1 MENRTKNIWLKI
13 ALFALECVLGIIL
26 LVDPVGVTKAIII
39 TAGILCLIYAVIN
52 IVYYFKLEPLTASL
66 RQCLF
71 KGLLAAVF
79 GGFCLWRSEW
89 FIATFP
95 IFTIIYGIGILIA
108 GLFKLQAAVDL
119 MRFKQKW
126 GIVCLSAVISI
137 IFAAVILIN
146 PFVSTA
152 ALWMFVGIS
161 LVLASIIDLVSLIAQ
176 LVSEKKNKNKTGM
189 V

>member
-26 LVDPVGVTKAIII
+26 LINPAGVTRAIII

-52 IVYYFKLEPLTASL
+52 IVYYFKLEPLTASM

-71 KGLLAAVF
+71 KGLMAILF
-79 GGFCLWRSEW
+79 GGFCVFRSEW
-89 FIATFP
+89 FVVTFP
-95 IFTIIYGIGILIA
+95 IFTIIYGIGILIS

-119 MRFKQKW
+119 IRFKQNW
-126 GIVCLSAVISI
+126 HIVGLSAVISI
-137 IFAAVILIN
+137 IFSTIILAN
-146 PFVSTA
+146 PFASTA

-161 LVLASIIDLVSLIAQ
+161 LVLASIIDIASLIAQ
-176 LVSEKKNKNKTGM
+176 LVSEKKNKNKTGR